1 MDGFFCSWIESP
13 VWVIFGI
20 SLTGWAPRRG
30 ITAVAMQAR
39 IMSIP
44 VRRSPMRSL
53 EVSFLLIVNAKV
65 VKFCKIRKFFITLQ
79 RSKRAE
85 NARMV
90 KW

>member
-1 MDGFFCSWIESP
+1 
-13 VWVIFGI
+13 
-20 SLTGWAPRRG
+20 
-30 ITAVAMQAR
+30 
-39 IMSIP
+39 
-44 VRRSPMRSL
+44 MRSL